1 MRGPARQEAS
11 RARAG
16 VPTQRGIPLTDDL
29 LDAIVAEAEAGFT
42 QEQFRGPGRPRLGA
56 ADGSGPSTV
65 VQVRMDDDLRRR
77 LGERAERDEVTVS
90 EVVRAALRSHLT

>member
-16 VPTQRGIPLTDDL
+16 VPTQRGIPLTDEL
-29 LDAIVAEAEAGFT
+29 LDAIVEEAEAGFAP
-42 QEQFRGPGRPRLGA
+42 EQFRGPGRPRLGA
-56 ADGSGPSTV
+56 PDGSGPSTV